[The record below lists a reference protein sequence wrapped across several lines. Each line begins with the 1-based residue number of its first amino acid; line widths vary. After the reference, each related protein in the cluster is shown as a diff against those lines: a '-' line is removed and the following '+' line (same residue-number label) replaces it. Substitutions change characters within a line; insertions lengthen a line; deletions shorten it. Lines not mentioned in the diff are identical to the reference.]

1 MNCFWVISQDILER
15 LGLRVLISSEEVASV
30 DFVLDIVQ
38 DRVVTV
44 GDDGLGLLLES
55 REVVDDLTAEEGAAV
70 LEGGLVDNDVGSFGF
85 DALHDALD
93 GALTEIVGV
102 GFHGEAEDADGGGSL
117 NVLTL
122 RVGR

>member
-1 MNCFWVISQDILER
+1 MNCFWVISQDFLER

-38 DRVVTV
+38 DGVVTV

-55 REVVDDLTAEEGAAV
+55 REVVNDLAAEEGAAV

-117 NVLTL
+117 NV
-122 RVGR
+122 

>member
-1 MNCFWVISQDILER
+1 MLISYDFFER
-15 LGLRVLISSEEVASV
+15 LKLRVLISSEEVASV

-70 LEGGLVDNDVGSFGF
+70 LEGGLVDDDVGSLGF

-93 GALTEIVGV
+93 GALTEVVGV
-102 GFHGEAEDADGGGSL
+102 GFHGEAEDTDGGGGV
-117 NVLTL
+117 NV
-122 RVGR
+122 